1 MPSPLPHFRLLLLL
15 LLPPP
20 LRLLQLQHLKRS
32 KATPSAMLTESLRTL
47 DNTLNETVGDI
58 MTLPQ
63 TQKVAPN
70 KHTAT
75 EFTEVMGV
83 RRKGAKKRTH
93 TDPYAGGQGS
103 GKQAQPDARQPKKP
117 RLSAPVASTSAGTMA
132 TVEVSSS
139 PPSADKVLFHTDSS
153 HAGGYE
159 ELDQPDLNCH
169 LDSDVPT
176 SPTSLQAVDSPPPEA
191 QLLLKALALYTSMFP
206 IPLEVDE
213 SLPVAPPPRTSYY
226 REHTYQ

>member
-1 MPSPLPHFRLLLLL
+1 MPSRLPHFRLLLLL

-58 MTLPQ
+58 MTLPK

-83 RRKGAKKRTH
+83 RRKGTKNRTH

-103 GKQAQPDARQPKKP
+103 GKQAQPDAQQPKKP
-117 RLSAPVASTSAGTMA
+117 
-132 TVEVSSS
+132 
-139 PPSADKVLFHTDSS
+139 
-153 HAGGYE
+153 
-159 ELDQPDLNCH
+159 
-169 LDSDVPT
+169 
-176 SPTSLQAVDSPPPEA
+176 
-191 QLLLKALALYTSMFP
+191 
-206 IPLEVDE
+206 
-213 SLPVAPPPRTSYY
+213 
-226 REHTYQ
+226 